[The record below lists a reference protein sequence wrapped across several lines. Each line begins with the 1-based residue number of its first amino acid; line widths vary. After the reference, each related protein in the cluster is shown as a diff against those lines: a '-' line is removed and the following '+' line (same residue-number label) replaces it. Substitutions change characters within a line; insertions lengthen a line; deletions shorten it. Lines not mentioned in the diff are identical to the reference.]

1 MGLDPGVLTL
11 LQFADG
17 LFPAGG
23 FAHSFGLETYAQD
36 GRVRDRATL
45 EAFVVAH
52 LEGAAGPS
60 DAVAAAASAR
70 AATAGGLEPLRD
82 LDARL
87 DAMKCVPEF
96 RAASTQMGRQTLRI
110 AAALG
115 DDPLLAALARAVEDG
130 RTPGH
135 HAVVFGAAVGRGGV
149 DPERAAA
156 AYLYATA
163 ALLVGAGLRL
173 VALGQTEGQRVL
185 AAVRPRLARLAARAA
200 AAGPEDM
207 WSFTPA
213 LELAGLRHATL
224 DTRLFRS

>member
-1 MGLDPGVLTL
+1 MPLDDGTLTL
-11 LQFADG
+11 WQFADG

-23 FAHSFGLETYAQD
+23 FAHSFGLETYAQRGD
-36 GRVRDRATL
+36 VHDRATL

-52 LEGAAGPS
+52 LEGSAGPC
-60 DAVAAAASAR
+60 DAVAAAAAAR
-70 AATAGGLEPLRD
+70 FAVAGDLPALHA

-96 RAASTQMGRQTLRI
+96 REASRQMGRQTLRV

-115 DDPLLAALARAVEDG
+115 DDALLGALLRAVDEG
-130 RTPGH
+130 RAPGH
-135 HAVVFGAAVGRGGV
+135 HAVAFGAATGAGGA

-156 AYLYATA
+156 AYLYSTS

-173 VALGQTEGQRVL
+173 VALGQVDGQRVL
-185 AAVRPRLARLAARAA
+185 AAVRPRIARLAAAA
-200 AAGPEDM
+200 AVAAPEDM

-213 LELAGLRHATL
+213 LELAGLAHASL
-224 DTRLFRS
+224 GMRLFRS